1 MSPDRDNSS
10 VPLLIKGLFHCNFT
24 CFFFSP
30 DVLQIPAQFLIFTR
44 REIKV
49 HVFKKKRK
57 EKKRNN
63 RASVKI
69 LISLHQTLY
78 ANEVYELMHDPIRII
93 TPPVGSEAGAISRVV
108 P

>member
-1 MSPDRDNSS
+1 M
-10 VPLLIKGLFHCNFT
+10 
-24 CFFFSP
+24 
-30 DVLQIPAQFLIFTR
+30 
-44 REIKV
+44 